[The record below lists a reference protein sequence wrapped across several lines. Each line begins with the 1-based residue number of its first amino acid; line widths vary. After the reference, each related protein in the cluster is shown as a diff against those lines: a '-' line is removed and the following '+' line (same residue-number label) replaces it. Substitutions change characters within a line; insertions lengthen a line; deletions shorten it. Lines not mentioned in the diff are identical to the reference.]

1 MVFASITRI
10 SSNHTAN
17 ILKIPFPSKPND
29 NNHTF
34 RPFFLQKRVSPS
46 RESHRSLRVST
57 GFSSLFFSCDFIA
70 ALFSFPVPNG
80 FPAGL
85 PLSDATD
92 EFRPTQARE
101 LHEVPGAPEPPFSL
115 LHYKNHLL
123 RSLHVMGLWP
133 TYPDI

>member
-57 GFSSLFFSCDFIA
+57 GFSSLFF
-70 ALFSFPVPNG
+70 
-80 FPAGL
+80 PAI
-85 PLSDATD
+85 LS
-92 EFRPTQARE
+92 
-101 LHEVPGAPEPPFSL
+101 LPFSPSPCPMVFPLGCLCPML
-115 LHYKNHLL
+115 LMNFARRRQENFMRCLAHLNH
-123 RSLHVMGLWP
+123 HFP
-133 TYPDI
+133 FYIIKITY